1 MTDPF
6 VLVRPA
12 GPALPILI
20 SSPHSGRHYPV
31 DERLRLGLAE
41 DMLPVLND
49 GPVHELFAPAVE
61 SGATLVRARWSRA
74 WIDLNRDPQ
83 ELDEAAI
90 SGIPFGQR
98 PRRSLRV
105 QAGLGVVP
113 TRLGERRVHQRRLT
127 HAEIAKRIAE
137 IHLPYHAALAA
148 ECRRLAALF
157 GQVLL
162 LDCHSMPGQG
172 AGLSAVPDVALGDRY
187 GRSCGGELVAEAE
200 RVLRDG
206 GLSVARNRPF
216 AGGWIT
222 ERHGRP
228 AGRIHALQIEL
239 RRDLFFPPCP
249 ANQAWRARLP
259 SLARLLVERLA
270 ALLLAEGSGT
280 ALEAAE

>member
-12 GPALPILI
+12 GPALPVLI

-31 DERLRLGLAE
+31 EERLRLGLAE

-49 GPVHELFAPAVE
+49 GPVHELFAPGVQ
-61 SGATLVRARWSRA
+61 SGATLLRARWSRA

-90 SGIPFGQR
+90 SGIPSGQR

-113 TRLGERRVHQRRLT
+113 TRLGERRVHQRRLA
-127 HAEIAKRIAE
+127 HAEIAQRIE
-137 IHLPYHAALAA
+137 TVHLPYHLALAA
-148 ECRRLAALF
+148 ECRRLSGMF

-162 LDCHSMPGQG
+162 LDCHSMPAPG
-172 AGLSAVPDVALGDRY
+172 AGLPGMADVVLGDRY
-187 GRSCGGELVAEAE
+187 GRSCGAELVAEAE
-200 RVLRDG
+200 RVLRGG

-228 AGRIHALQIEL
+228 ARRVHALQIEL
-239 RRDLFFPPCP
+239 RRDLFFPHSP
-249 ANQAWRARLP
+249 ANQVSREHLP
-259 SLARLLVERLA
+259 GLARLLVERLG
-270 ALLLAEGSGT
+270 ALLLANGAGE
-280 ALEAAE
+280 ALLAAE